1 MFGLFKRK
9 KDISNRV
16 FGTVKLLGRKWSTS
30 VKADITLWDKTYG
43 LSCNVVAEKGSPE
56 INQAQENAFS
66 RFVKNSCELREQVER
81 IVAEYFGITDAS
93 VLLSKFCPYELM
105 ISPNGECAIIAS
117 NADDGD
123 VHDVLPGLAVIVYP
137 KMAIFTEEAYSEY
150 VLRGGADEIKVAL
163 YGGE

>member
-16 FGTVKLLGRKWSTS
+16 FGTVKLFGRRWSTS
-30 VKADITLWDKTYG
+30 VKADITLWDKVYE
-43 LSCNVVAEKGSPE
+43 LNCNVVADKECPE
-56 INQAQENAFS
+56 INQTQENVFS
-66 RFVKNSCELREQVER
+66 RFVEKSCQFSGQVEK
-81 IVAEYFGITDAS
+81 IVADYFGTTDAS

-117 NADDGD
+117 NADDED

-137 KMAIFTEEAYSEY
+137 KMAIFTEEEYSEY
-150 VLRGGADEIKVAL
+150 VLRGGEYKIKAAL
-163 YGGE
+163 YEEE